1 MLRQMNYLILLV
13 GVLGLISAGLTEAAG
28 PRVVQV
34 ENGDFELPDE
44 GRIKDWDR
52 IPGWSSDAPATD
64 SGVDARIPDMGYQ
77 GTLDSRDGSVYQ
89 TTDHMITAGE
99 SFTLS
104 LLVTDF
110 YTSDLDWT
118 LTNDG
123 TLAVSLYYDDG
134 TNRTPVAT
142 TIIEAAAS
150 QTELDGPFELVF
162 NVSDKPAAIGHAI
175 GIELKNTTDVTTR
188 RSWIYFDNI
197 ELIVGRYGAASAP
210 SPANQ
215 GFRRCQRCRR
225 KRSTGRAGPSR
236 SNRHNL

>member
-44 GRIKDWDR
+44 GRINDWDR
-52 IPGWSSDAPATD
+52 IPGWSSDAPPTD
-64 SGVDARIPDMGYQ
+64 SGVDARIDGMGYQ
-77 GTLDSRDGSVYQ
+77 GTLYNLDGSVYQ
-89 TTDHMITAGE
+89 TTDHMINPGE
-99 SFTLS
+99 VFTLS

-110 YTSDLDWT
+110 YTSTPDWT
-118 LTNDG
+118 LTDDG

-142 TIIEAAAS
+142 TIIEAAPG

-162 NVSDKPAAIGHAI
+162 NAGDDPNAIGHAI
-175 GIELKNTTDVTTR
+175 GVEIENTTDVSTR
-188 RSWIYFDNI
+188 LSWIYFDNV
-197 ELIVGRYGAASAP
+197 LLSVQP
-210 SPANQ
+210 
-215 GFRRCQRCRR
+215 
-225 KRSTGRAGPSR
+225 
-236 SNRHNL
+236 